1 MIDRI
6 GSRGNAFWESL
17 CEEARF
23 VSCHDLGDR
32 DVEIYRI
39 DNDGAQ
45 AFHFYERVIGD
56 TNAVAIGKGCLDH
69 EVAHDAEPLAGE
81 RYPARVILIRN
92 GLPPVRNGRHLIMG
106 IGTCDHF
113 KYGCCV
119 AHGATQRA
127 TPIARE

>member
-1 MIDRI
+1 VDAARAARKGLRIARNCDDMIDRI

-56 TNAVAIGKGCLDH
+56 TNAVAIGKNN
-69 EVAHDAEPLAGE
+69 DAGLLAK
-81 RYPARVILIRN
+81 RRN
-92 GLPPVRNGRHLIMG
+92 S
-106 IGTCDHF
+106 
-113 KYGCCV
+113 
-119 AHGATQRA
+119 
-127 TPIARE
+127 